1 MANNKVQL
9 ANGTVLIDITDTTA
23 NASDVLSGEY
33 FYNASGVKTEGS
45 LTIPSTYTVTKTL
58 TNVTTNSNDT
68 EVLSGGSFYM
78 DLTPSA
84 GMVINSITVTM
95 GGVDVTEQVF
105 KAGVGE
111 KIITQNG
118 VYDAEDDWLEGY
130 SSVNVNV
137 QNSYTSSDEGKVVNN
152 GSLVSQ
158 TSATYTT
165 NNTYD
170 TTLINSVT
178 VNVSGG
184 ITPTGTKQISISS
197 NGTTTEDV
205 TNYAN
210 AEISIAVPN
219 SYSASDEGKV
229 VSSGALVS
237 QTSDTVT
244 TNGTVDTTLINSLT
258 VSVPT
263 GGSSKLV
270 QGSFTTNSSA
280 GAQSVSINYSG
291 SGYPIAACVYID
303 GGMRS
308 NSTFN
313 SLVKRYAIGQ
323 ATLVKA
329 YTSTAPTYSTSGDEN
344 VGILSY
350 VYKNSTSDASTYGAS
365 ANTTANSYSSSDST
379 STAATTL
386 RFKSKNSMSVYVKG
400 SSGYGFAASTTYH
413 YDIIYS
419 A

>member
-33 FYNASGVKTEGS
+33 FYDASGVKTEGS

-58 TNVTTNSNDT
+58 TNVTTNNNDT
-68 EVLSGGSFYM
+68 EVLAGGSFYM
-78 DLTPSA
+78 DLTPSS

-184 ITPTGTKQISISS
+184 ITPTGTKEINITE
-197 NGTTTEDV
+197 NGTVTEDV

-210 AEISIAVPN
+210 VEITTNVSGGSGDVEFVEYIQTDGSAWLDTGVKANQTSIIDCVFYGTATSSIIYGCASTNNTASASLVVNGTTASNCRFGNRTANVAISINKLQSTHQLTNVLCY
-219 SYSASDEGKV
+219 SSTYKTYTSASSFETPYTLLL
-229 VSSGALVS
+229 GAMRNANGGVDTWHFQGRIYRFYHIKNGS
-237 QTSDTVT
+237 VAFDGRPAKKNNVYGIYDTVSKT
-244 TNGTVDTTLINSLT
+244 FLPSITGTN
-258 VSVPT
+258 
-263 GGSSKLV
+263 
-270 QGSFTTNSSA
+270 F
-280 GAQSVSINYSG
+280 SG
-291 SGYPIAACVYID
+291 QDY
-303 GGMRS
+303 
-308 NSTFN
+308 
-313 SLVKRYAIGQ
+313 L
-323 ATLVKA
+323 
-329 YTSTAPTYSTSGDEN
+329 
-344 VGILSY
+344 
-350 VYKNSTSDASTYGAS
+350 
-365 ANTTANSYSSSDST
+365 
-379 STAATTL
+379 
-386 RFKSKNSMSVYVKG
+386 
-400 SSGYGFAASTTYH
+400 
-413 YDIIYS
+413 
-419 A
+419 